1 MSDTAPDRG
10 DAPGSSHADGAIAPR
25 VLVVMGVSG
34 VGKTTIARALDEH
47 LHWPFQEGDEL
58 HPPAN
63 VEKMRAGTPLTD
75 EDREPWLEAVA
86 RWIEARRAEG
96 QGGIITCSALKRRY
110 RDTIVRGHADVRI
123 LYLKADRALIA
134 GRLAQRQH
142 HYMPASLL
150 DSQLGTLQEPT
161 ADERPIVVPV
171 HRAPADT
178 VAEILADLRS

>member
-1 MSDTAPDRG
+1 MSDTAPDPDG
-10 DAPGSSHADGAIAPR
+10 DAGIAPQ

-75 EDREPWLEAVA
+75 ADREPWLAAVA
-86 RWIEARRAEG
+86 HWVEARRIAG
-96 QGGIITCSALKRRY
+96 RGGIITCSALKRGY

-123 LYLKADRALIA
+123 LYLRADRALIA
-134 GRLAQRQH
+134 ERLAQRQH

-161 ADERPIVVPV
+161 ADERPIVVAV

-178 VAEILADLRS
+178 VAEILADLRA